1 MILAVPAL
9 LPRAPAPDPRG
20 STDPQSTWD
29 PGPGLPSTPWLP
41 PGRPL
46 PRGVGPPPLVQPSQ
60 PSATLGLCLL
70 VCSFL
75 S

>member
-1 MILAVPAL
+1 MVLAVSAL
-9 LPRAPAPDPRG
+9 LPRAPGPDPRS

-29 PGPGLPSTPWLP
+29 PGPGPPSTPWFL

-46 PRGVGPPPLVQPSQ
+46 PRGVGPLPVVQPSQ

-70 VCSFL
+70 VYSF
-75 S
+75 SS